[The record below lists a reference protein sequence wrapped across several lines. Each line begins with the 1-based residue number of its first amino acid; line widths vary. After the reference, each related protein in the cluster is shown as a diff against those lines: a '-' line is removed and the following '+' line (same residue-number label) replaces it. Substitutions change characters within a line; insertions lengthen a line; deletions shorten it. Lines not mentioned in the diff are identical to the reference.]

1 MSSVPVVTYS
11 VRLVVLELR
20 VEILGDEDLYVQV
33 RMRRIMIK
41 MIMMMMIM
49 IKMMMMM
56 MIMIM
61 IMMMFRPGVR

>member
-33 RMRRIMIK
+33 RMRRIMINDK
-41 MIMMMMIM
+41 DDDDNDD
-49 IKMMMMM
+49 
-56 MIMIM
+56 
-61 IMMMFRPGVR
+61 VYDV

>member
-33 RMRRIMIK
+33 RMIK
-41 MIMMMMIM
+41 MMMIMMMF
-49 IKMMMMM
+49 
-56 MIMIM
+56 
-61 IMMMFRPGVR
+61 MMFRPGVR

>member
-1 MSSVPVVTYS
+1 MPVVTYS

-41 MIMMMMIM
+41 MMMIMMIMMMMM
-49 IKMMMMM
+49 F
-56 MIMIM
+56 
-61 IMMMFRPGVR
+61 MMFRPGVR

>member
-33 RMRRIMIK
+33 RMRRIMINDHDDDDNDD
-41 MIMMMMIM
+41 
-49 IKMMMMM
+49 
-56 MIMIM
+56 
-61 IMMMFRPGVR
+61 VYDV

>member
-33 RMRRIMIK
+33 RMRRIMI
-41 MIMMMMIM
+41 MMMMIM
-49 IKMMMMM
+49 MMF
-56 MIMIM
+56 
-61 IMMMFRPGVR
+61 MMFRPAVR

>member
-41 MIMMMMIM
+41 MMMIM
-49 IKMMMMM
+49 MIM
-56 MIMIM
+56 MIF
-61 IMMMFRPGVR
+61 MMFRPGVR

>member
-41 MIMMMMIM
+41 MMMIM
-49 IKMMMMM
+49 
-56 MIMIM
+56 MIIM
-61 IMMMFRPGVR
+61 LLCL

>member
-1 MSSVPVVTYS
+1 MPVVTYS

-33 RMRRIMIK
+33 RMRRIM
-41 MIMMMMIM
+41 
-49 IKMMMMM
+49 MMMM

-61 IMMMFRPGVR
+61 MMMMFMMFRPGDR

>member
-41 MIMMMMIM
+41 MMMIMMIMMMMM
-49 IKMMMMM
+49 F
-56 MIMIM
+56 
-61 IMMMFRPGVR
+61 MMFRPGVR

>member
-33 RMRRIMIK
+33 RMMV
-41 MIMMMMIM
+41 MVT
-49 IKMMMMM
+49 MMMMM
-56 MIMIM
+56 M
-61 IMMMFRPGVR
+61 MMMMMCRRGVH

>member
-1 MSSVPVVTYS
+1 MQVSSVPVVTYS

-41 MIMMMMIM
+41 MMMIMMMF
-49 IKMMMMM
+49 
-56 MIMIM
+56 
-61 IMMMFRPGVR
+61 MMFRPGVR